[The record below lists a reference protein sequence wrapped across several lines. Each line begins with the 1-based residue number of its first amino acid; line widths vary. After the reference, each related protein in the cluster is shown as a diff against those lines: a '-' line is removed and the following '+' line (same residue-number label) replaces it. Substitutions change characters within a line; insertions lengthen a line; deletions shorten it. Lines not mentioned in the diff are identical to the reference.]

1 MQTNGARVVAF
12 LAGIAL
18 LWFAYREAVRPWGSD
33 PVTAVAWVVGAT
45 VLLSFSLRP
54 RRKHG
59 GAD

>member
-12 LAGIAL
+12 LAGAML

-33 PVTAVAWVVGAT
+33 PVTAVAWLVGASIF
-45 VLLSFSLRP
+45 LSFALRP
-54 RRKHG
+54 RRKP